1 MAPPG
6 NGAVRDCVMD
16 NGDRH
21 RTEAETMNR
30 EDERDR
36 EIQALRDRLFRLSE
50 ASLRINE
57 SLDLDT
63 VLQNILDSARVLTEA
78 RYGAMTLFDETESLQ
93 AFFAS
98 GLPAEKAEQLMDVA
112 DGSLLSKYLKAAQG
126 PLRVLD
132 FDAHMKSIGI
142 LNLKTPHSMSAF
154 LVVPILQQGVKVG
167 NLHMA
172 KSEPGEEFTQ
182 EDEDVLLM
190 FAAQAA
196 LVIANIRTYRE
207 ERRARN
213 DLETLIRTSPVGV
226 VVFEASTGAPV
237 SFNREVERI
246 VDDLTMPGKTLQE
259 LLEILI
265 IRRADGREIRLEE
278 FPMSQVLST
287 AEMVRA
293 EEIVLE
299 TPDGRSVNALMN
311 STPIRSETG
320 ELESMVVTLQ
330 DMSAMQELER
340 LRAEFLAMVSHELR
354 APLVAVKGSVTNL
367 LDPAATLNSTES
379 RQFYQIIDA
388 QTDRMRALISDL
400 LDVARIET
408 GALSVAPQP
417 TDLRTLATEAGD
429 MFRLAGHNQTLAID
443 LPSDLPWVSADRERV
458 VQVLGNLLNNAARHS
473 PESSTIR
480 LAAVKDH
487 FQIVV
492 SVSDEGRGIPAES
505 LPHLFR
511 KFSRLEGEHQGRDT
525 GLGLA
530 ICKGIIEAHG
540 GRIWAASDGP
550 GLGAIFTFTLPTV
563 EEAGF
568 VTPATTVRVSPQ
580 HLRQLEAGEQ
590 VRILAVDDDP
600 EALRFIRDALVKA
613 GYAVI
618 AATDPGDVPHLI
630 EEDKPHLALLDLML
644 PGVDGIDLMQQ
655 VVDTVSMPVIF
666 VSAYGQDRLIARAF
680 EAGAADYVV
689 KPFSPTE
696 LVARIRAALRK
707 REVPEPAE
715 PYILGDLTIDYAA
728 RSVTLAGR
736 QIRLTPIEYRT
747 LAELS
752 LNAGRVTPYE
762 HLLQRVWGVEADMA
776 PMRTVIT
783 TLRRSL
789 GDDAGDPTF
798 IFTEPRVGY
807 RMPKGE
813 KQA

>member
-1 MAPPG
+1 MK
-6 NGAVRDCVMD
+6 
-16 NGDRH
+16 
-21 RTEAETMNR
+21 R

-78 RYGAMTLFDETESLQ
+78 RYGAMTLFDEGESLQ
-93 AFFAS
+93 GFLAS
-98 GLPAEKAEQLMDVA
+98 GLPAEKTEQLLDIS
-112 DGSLLSKYLKAAQG
+112 DGSLLSSYIRTAQG
-126 PLRVLD
+126 PLRVPD

-142 LNLKTPHSMSAF
+142 HNLRPPEPVSAF
-154 LVVPILQQGVKVG
+154 LVVPILHQGGKLG

-172 KSEPGEEFTQ
+172 RSEPGEEFTQ

-190 FAAQAA
+190 FASQAA

-207 ERRARN
+207 EKRARN

-226 VVFEASTGAPV
+226 VVFEASTGAPI
-237 SFNREVERI
+237 SFNREMERI
-246 VDDLTMPGKTLQE
+246 IADLVAPWTQPDE
-259 LLEILI
+259 LLETLI
-265 IRRADGREIRLEE
+265 IRRADGSEIRLEE
-278 FPMSQVLST
+278 FSMTQVLST

-299 TPDGRSVNALMN
+299 TPDGRNVNALMN
-311 STPIRSETG
+311 STPIRSESG
-320 ELESMVVTLQ
+320 DVESLVVTLQ
-330 DMSAMQELER
+330 DMSALQELER

-354 APLVAVKGSVTNL
+354 APLAAVKGSVTNL
-367 LDPAATLNSTES
+367 LDPTATLNSTES

-408 GALSVAPQP
+408 GTLSVVPQP
-417 TDLRTLATEAGD
+417 TDLETLVTEAD
-429 MFRLAGHNQTLAID
+429 NVFRLAGHGQTLEID
-443 LPSDLPWVSADRERV
+443 LPPNLPWVSADRERV
-458 VQVLGNLLNNAARHS
+458 VQVLSNLLTNAARHS
-473 PESSTIR
+473 PEPSTIR
-480 LAAVKDH
+480 LAAVQDE
-487 FQIVV
+487 FQIVI

-511 KFSRLEGEHQGRDT
+511 KFSRIEGEHHGRDT

-540 GRIWAASDGP
+540 GRIWATSDGP
-550 GLGAIFTFTLPTV
+550 GLGATFTFTLPTV
-563 EEAGF
+563 EVAGF
-568 VTPATTVRVSPQ
+568 VSPITPIRVSPQ
-580 HLRQLEAGEQ
+580 HHRQLEAGEQ
-590 VRILAVDDDP
+590 VRILALDDDP
-600 EALRFIRDALVKA
+600 VALRFIRDALVKA
-613 GYAVI
+613 GYGVV
-618 AATDPGDVPHLI
+618 ATVDPGDVPELI
-630 EEDKPHLALLDLML
+630 ETDKPHLALLDLML
-644 PGVDGIDLMQQ
+644 PGVDGIELMRQ
-655 VVDTVSMPVIF
+655 VVNTVSMPVIF
-666 VSAYGQDRLIARAF
+666 VSAYGHDRLIARAF

-707 REVPEPAE
+707 QEVPEPAE
-715 PYILGDLTIDYAA
+715 PYLLGELTIDYVA

-736 QIRLTPIEYRT
+736 QVRLTPIEYRT

-762 HLLQRVWGVEADMA
+762 HLLQRVWGVDADMA

-783 TLRRSL
+783 TLRRRL

-807 RMPKGE
+807 RMPKGQ
-813 KQA
+813 K